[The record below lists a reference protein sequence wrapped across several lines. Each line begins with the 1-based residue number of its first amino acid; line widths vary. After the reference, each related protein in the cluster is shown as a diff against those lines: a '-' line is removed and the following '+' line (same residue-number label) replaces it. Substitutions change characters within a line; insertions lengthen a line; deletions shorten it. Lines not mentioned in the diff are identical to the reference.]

1 MFARHLVIISALSC
15 ILVSCGFVERAL
27 YSDDEIV
34 AAVGKS
40 VLRKSDVEEMI
51 SDGLSPKD
59 SAGMAN
65 SIIQR
70 WKLQHLMLRKAERE
84 LPSKEKNL
92 TRELEDYRRSLLV
105 YRYEQMY
112 VAERLDTSVSDIEVE
127 EYYEKNK
134 TFFLAQA
141 PLLRGFFLKMSSDSP
156 NLQQMKHKL
165 RALSDDDTE
174 EIMSLS
180 MKVSYGYL
188 NFYDTWVSAYDLI
201 ADFHVTM
208 DVFERMIMQ
217 NPFLESEN
225 EGMTVFLRIWDRVSS
240 GEVMPLDYCRSTVK
254 ERILN
259 RRKKDLLDNLE
270 QDLLR
275 ESVLE

>member
-1 MFARHLVIISALSC
+1 MFARHLVILALSC
-15 ILVSCGFVERAL
+15 ILVSCEFVERVL
-27 YSDDEIV
+27 YSDDEVV

-40 VLRKSDVEEMI
+40 VLRKSDVEALI
-51 SDGLSPKD
+51 SDGLSPED
-59 SAGMAN
+59 SAGMAKN
-65 SIIQR
+65 IIQR
-70 WKLQHLMLRKAERE
+70 WRLQHLMLRKAERE
-84 LPSKEKNL
+84 LPSREKNL

-112 VAERLDTSVSDIEVE
+112 VADRLDTSVSDIEVE
-127 EYYEKNK
+127 EYYENNK
-134 TFFLAQA
+134 AFFLASA

-156 NLQQMKHKL
+156 NLQQMKYKL
-165 RALSDDDTE
+165 RSLSDDDTE
-174 EIMSLS
+174 EMMSLS

-188 NFYDTWVSAYDLI
+188 NFYDTWVSAYDLVG
-201 ADFHVTM
+201 DFHVTM

-217 NPFLESEN
+217 NSFLEAED
-225 EGMTVFLRIWDRVSS
+225 EGMTVFLRIWGRVRS
-240 GEVMPLDYCRSTVK
+240 GEVMPLDYCSSTVK

>member
-1 MFARHLVIISALSC
+1 MFARHLVILALSC
-15 ILVSCGFVERAL
+15 ILVSCEFVERAL
-27 YSDDEIV
+27 YSDDEVV

-51 SDGLSPKD
+51 SDGLSPED
-59 SAGMAN
+59 SAGMAKN
-65 SIIQR
+65 IIQR
-70 WKLQHLMLRKAERE
+70 WRLQHLMLRKAERE

-112 VAERLDTSVSDIEVE
+112 VADRLDTSVSDIEVE
-127 EYYEKNK
+127 EYYENNK
-134 TFFLAQA
+134 AFFLAQA

-156 NLQQMKHKL
+156 NLQQMKYKL
-165 RALSDDDTE
+165 KSLSDEDTE
-174 EIMSLS
+174 EMMSLS

-188 NFYDTWVSAYDLI
+188 NFYDTWVSAYDFI
-201 ADFHVTM
+201 GDFHVTM

-217 NPFLESEN
+217 NSFLEAEN
-225 EGMTVFLRIWDRVSS
+225 DGMTVFLRIWGRVES
-240 GEVMPLDYCRSTVK
+240 GEVMPLDYCSSTVK